1 LAYRSYIL
9 RKFFGLLLTLFIV
22 TLVNFI
28 LFRLLP
34 GDPIMILFR
43 DPRLTPEQID
53 YLYHKFGL
61 DKPLIEQFFIYL
73 WNLFRGEWG
82 ISFAYKKPVM
92 EILPGRILNS
102 LILVVPATIL
112 SILLGVVTGV
122 VAAWKRGSL
131 ADAAISTISLGLYSL
146 PTFWLGGILIFF
158 SINYWRLPVGGML
171 NYGLDH
177 GGLFSYLG
185 DLSSHMILPLVTLTL
200 VSYGSFTLTVRGAM
214 LDVMAED
221 YIRTA
226 VAKGLTSWG
235 VLKRHALPNAMLPTV
250 SLTAVSLGTAV
261 TGSVLTETVFNW
273 PGVGRLIFDAISNR
287 DYPLLQASFLII
299 TISVLLANFLADIVY
314 GLLDP
319 RVKYK

>member
-1 LAYRSYIL
+1 MPYRSFIL
-9 RKFFGLLLTLFIV
+9 RKFFTLVLTLFII
-22 TLVNFI
+22 TLVNFV

-34 GDPIMILFR
+34 GDPIMLLFR

-61 DKPLIEQFFIYL
+61 DKPLWEQFFIYL
-73 WNLFRGEWG
+73 WNLLRGEWG
-82 ISFAYKKPVM
+82 ISFAYKKPIM
-92 EILPGRILNS
+92 EILIPRITNS
-102 LILVVPATIL
+102 LILVIPATVL

-122 VAAWKRGSL
+122 VAAWKRGGL
-131 ADAAISTISLGLYSL
+131 TDALVSFVSLGLYSL
-146 PTFWLGGILIFF
+146 PTFWLGGIFIFL

-171 NYGLDH
+171 NYGVDH
-177 GGLFSYLG
+177 SNPLAYLG
-185 DLSSHMILPLVTLTL
+185 DLFTHITLPLATLTL
-200 VSYGSFTLTVRGAM
+200 VSYGSFTLTVRGAL
-214 LDVMAED
+214 LDVLSED

-226 VAKGLTSWG
+226 VAKGLSSWR
-235 VLKRHALPNAMLPTV
+235 VLSRHALPNAMLPTV

-287 DYPLLQASFLII
+287 DYPLLQAGFLVI

-319 RVKYK
+319 RVKYR

>member
-1 LAYRSYIL
+1 MAYRSYIM
-9 RKFFGLLLTLFIV
+9 RKFFALLLTLFIV

-73 WNLFRGEWG
+73 WNLLRGEWG

-102 LILVVPATIL
+102 LILVLPATIL

-122 VAAWKRGSL
+122 VAAWKRGGL

-146 PTFWLGGILIFF
+146 PTFWLGGIFIFF

-177 GGLFSYLG
+177 GG
-185 DLSSHMILPLVTLTL
+185 
-200 VSYGSFTLTVRGAM
+200 
-214 LDVMAED
+214 
-221 YIRTA
+221 
-226 VAKGLTSWG
+226 
-235 VLKRHALPNAMLPTV
+235 
-250 SLTAVSLGTAV
+250 
-261 TGSVLTETVFNW
+261 
-273 PGVGRLIFDAISNR
+273 
-287 DYPLLQASFLII
+287 
-299 TISVLLANFLADIVY
+299 
-314 GLLDP
+314 
-319 RVKYK
+319 

>member
-1 LAYRSYIL
+1 MPYRSFIL
-9 RKFFGLLLTLFIV
+9 RKFFTLVLTLFII
-22 TLVNFI
+22 TLVNFV

-34 GDPIMILFR
+34 GDPIMLLFR

-61 DKPLIEQFFIYL
+61 DKPLWEQFFIYL
-73 WNLFRGEWG
+73 WNLLRGEWG
-82 ISFAYKKPVM
+82 ISFAYKKPIM
-92 EILPGRILNS
+92 EILVPRITNS
-102 LILVVPATIL
+102 LILVIPATVL

-122 VAAWKRGSL
+122 VAAWKRGGL
-131 ADAAISTISLGLYSL
+131 TDALVSFVSLGLYSL
-146 PTFWLGGILIFF
+146 PTFWLGGIFIFL

-171 NYGLDH
+171 NYGVDH
-177 GGLFSYLG
+177 NNPLAYLG
-185 DLSSHMILPLVTLTL
+185 DLFTHITLPLATLTL
-200 VSYGSFTLTVRGAM
+200 VSYGSFTLTVRGAL
-214 LDVMAED
+214 LDVLSED

-226 VAKGLTSWG
+226 VAKGLSSWR
-235 VLKRHALPNAMLPTV
+235 VLSRHALPNAMLPTV

-287 DYPLLQASFLII
+287 DYPLLQAGFLVI

-319 RVKYK
+319 RVKYR